1 MDQETQ
7 KAIDTLRAVTPA
19 LNPGMLL
26 SFRNMLA
33 ARHNDLDAF
42 VVSKGFGEVSF
53 FERELVRTQL
63 DSIRALLDAA
73 GIQAEYI
80 EQTTPKAQAPQA
92 QAPQAQA
99 PQAQAPQA

>member
-7 KAIDTLRAVTPA
+7 KEIDSLRAVTPA

-26 SFRNMLA
+26 NFRNALA
-33 ARHNDLDAF
+33 MRHNDLDAF
-42 VVSKGFGEVSF
+42 VASEDFGRVSF

-63 DSIRALLDAA
+63 DSIRAALDAA

-80 EQTTPKAQAPQA
+80 EQSTPKAQAPQA
-92 QAPQAQA
+92 QAPQARA
-99 PQAQAPQA
+99 PQA